1 MTNNVT
7 HATLSVWMIGM
18 TEEDFKASKFPSKK
32 EVLKV
37 LFHYRIEEK
46 LSLEDSIE
54 KTSSLILP
62 IWDKARIPTK
72 APVHV
77 VEHIRKLHAEWQ
89 GLKKRISRSSRKN
102 LKNQQMFQDRLD
114 DLFYIAHRDAMS
126 IIKIEE
132 IGRELLHLACR
143 HHISEIMLEKVF
155 GMQYVSKSPEI
166 ELFGH
171 FKNIWHLLDK
181 SSFSTAVEDD
191 NMASIIATWKDSVT
205 EFAIDQLEKRQVRDD
220 YRELLELSVV
230 FLGGTPPRGI
240 RFQNTGAIHR
250 VRFQS
255 HILLEDLAIPQTI

>member
-1 MTNNVT
+1 
-7 HATLSVWMIGM
+7 
-18 TEEDFKASKFPSKK
+18 
-32 EVLKV
+32 
-37 LFHYRIEEK
+37 
-46 LSLEDSIE
+46 
-54 KTSSLILP
+54 
-62 IWDKARIPTK
+62 
-72 APVHV
+72 
-77 VEHIRKLHAEWQ
+77 
-89 GLKKRISRSSRKN
+89 
-102 LKNQQMFQDRLD
+102 
-114 DLFYIAHRDAMS
+114 
-126 IIKIEE
+126 
-132 IGRELLHLACR
+132 
-143 HHISEIMLEKVF
+143 MLEKVF

-171 FKNIWHLLDK
+171 FKDIWHLLDK
-181 SSFSTAVEDD
+181 SSFSTAVEDE